1 MKTFLVVV
9 ALSFALSGV
18 IRADDGEKPTEK
30 PKEKAEK
37 VTEKDEKSEKKGNI
51 LTRFFV
57 GKVGSTVSDGL
68 KQGSRKIKSGFKS
81 DDDNKSDDK
90 KPDDKK

>member
-18 IRADDGEKPTEK
+18 IRADDGEK